1 MTAAPKKTGPNQTG
15 RNEPEGIERP
25 LPSEGE
31 SLWGSDAVADLLRAL
46 DIPYV
51 ALNPGASYRGL
62 HDSLVNR
69 LGNER
74 PQMLLS
80 LHEESA
86 VAIAHGWAKVTGH
99 PMAAIVHSNVGL
111 MHATMSV
118 FNAWCDRAPLLLLG
132 ATGPVDAAKRR
143 PWIDWIHT
151 SKDQGALIRDYTKW
165 DDQPASVAAA
175 QESILRA
182 WKIIQTA
189 PRGPAYICLDAGLQE
204 LKLDTLPPVPDVTR
218 FRPPVASAPDAELAG
233 IAAKHLHEAHRPV
246 ILMGRVSRSEQG
258 WDERIKLAEALGAVV
273 LTDLKQACAFP
284 SDHPLLGAAP
294 ATFPGVEASALLREA
309 DCVLALDWVDLAGT
323 LKAAWRGEAV
333 KSFVIHAS
341 LDEHLHNGWSMDHQ
355 GLPPVDLTLSSEPEP
370 AVSAILSALK
380 ELGPRKH
387 PAWPGRKN
395 AEPRELPAVAG
406 KGSISVPHLAA
417 ALRAAVKGRKSSLLR
432 HSLSWAG
439 HFWPVHHPLDFL
451 GTDGGGGIGS
461 GPGTSVGSALA
472 LRHGLSGRLPVA
484 VLGDGDFLMGNSAIW
499 TAVHYRIP
507 LLIVI
512 ANNRSF
518 YNDEV
523 HQERV
528 AKERSRPV
536 ANKWIGQH
544 ITHPDIDLAALAKSM
559 GAEGFGPVFDLANLP
574 DAIEKAIA
582 AVDAGGVAVVDVR
595 VEPGYDSGTSGAL
608 TRAPGNR

>member
-1 MTAAPKKTGPNQTG
+1 MTAAPKETR

-25 LPSEGE
+25 LPSDEPANAGGV
-31 SLWGSDAVADLLRAL
+31 WGSDAVADLLRAL
-46 DIPYV
+46 EIPYV

-86 VAIAHGWAKVTGH
+86 VAIAHGWAKVSGT

-111 MHATMSV
+111 MHATMAI

-151 SKDQGALIRDYTKW
+151 AKDQGALIRHYTKW

-189 PRGPAYICLDAGLQE
+189 PRGPAYVCLDAGLQE
-204 LKLDTLPPVPDVTR
+204 SKLDAAPPLPDVTR
-218 FRPPVASAPDAELAG
+218 FRPTASAAPDAQQAQE
-233 IAAKHLHEAHRPV
+233 AAKRLHAAHRPV
-246 ILMGRVSRSEQG
+246 ILMGRMSRGEQA
-258 WDERIKLAEALGAVV
+258 WAERVKLAEALGAVV
-273 LTDLKQACAFP
+273 LTDLKQAGSFP

-294 ATFPGVEASALLREA
+294 ATFPGVEAAALLRES

-323 LKAAWRGEAV
+323 LKGAWRGENV
-333 KSFVIHAS
+333 KSFVIHAT
-341 LDEHLHNGWSMDHQ
+341 LDAHLHNGWSMDHQ
-355 GLPPVDLTLSSEPEP
+355 GLAPVDLTLASEPDP
-370 AVSAILSALK
+370 AVAALLAALPG
-380 ELGPRKH
+380 LGPRKH
-387 PAWPGRKN
+387 PAWPGRKP
-395 AEPRELPAVAG
+395 AEPRSLPAVEG
-406 KGSISVPHLAA
+406 TGTITVPHLAA

-451 GTDGGGGIGS
+451 GSDGGGGVGS
-461 GPGTSVGSALA
+461 GPGTSIGSALA
-472 LRHGLSGRLPVA
+472 LKDSGRLPVA
-484 VLGDGDFLMGNSAIW
+484 VLGDGDFLMGVTALW

-507 LLIVI
+507 LLILI

-523 HQERV
+523 HQERM
-528 AKERSRPV
+528 AKERNRPV

-544 ITHPDIDLAALAKSM
+544 ITHPDIDLAAMAEAQ
-559 GAEGFGPVFDLANLP
+559 GAQGFGPVRDLADLP
-574 DAIEKAIA
+574 EAVRLAIA

-595 VEPGYDSGTSGAL
+595 VEPGYDSGTSGAIS
-608 TRAPGNR
+608 RAPGAR